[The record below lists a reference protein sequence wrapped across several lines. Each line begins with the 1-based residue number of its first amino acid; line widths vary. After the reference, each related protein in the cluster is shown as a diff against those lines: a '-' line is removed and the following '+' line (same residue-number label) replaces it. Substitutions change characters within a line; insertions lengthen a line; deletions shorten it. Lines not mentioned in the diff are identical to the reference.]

1 MSESPLPVLVPDVI
15 TPAEAK
21 RVLGLA
27 ELFGCRSDPVDM
39 DHVRSLARDMVCGDW
54 QDANPVPLGLCSHGA
69 VVRGVHRLHA
79 VVISQKPRRFLIARD
94 VPHHVHDLPRAKA
107 RTAADA
113 LGTVGVDSHR
123 KDIAAAVRLLHL
135 FDSAR
140 ATLPWPDWRSRT
152 FTNAETTRLFQTRYP
167 DLPQAVPVMTA
178 VRSGLSS
185 LPPATLAAA
194 YLVTRASSGAAPAA
208 SDFLQGLVLPSALE
222 LADPRRALHRWFTT
236 PGRPARG
243 MLAATHQLGL
253 FLTCWNAW
261 AAQTHWDKAVFG
273 PAERMPDLCSVS
285 P

>member
-1 MSESPLPVLVPDVI
+1 MSDSALPVLVPGVI

-21 RVLGLA
+21 RLLMLA
-27 ELFGCRSDPVDM
+27 ERFGCRPDPVDM

-79 VVISQKPRRFLIARD
+79 VVISQEPRRFLIARD
-94 VPHHVHDLPRAKA
+94 IPHHVHDLPRAKV
-107 RTAADA
+107 RTAGDA

-123 KDIAAAVRLLHL
+123 KEIAATVRLIYL
-135 FDSAR
+135 FDSVR
-140 ATLPWPDWRSRT
+140 TTLPWTDWCGRT

-167 DLPQAVPVMTA
+167 DLPRGVPSMNA
-178 VRSGLSS
+178 VRSALSS
-185 LPPATLAAA
+185 LPSATLAAA

-208 SDFLQGLVLPSALE
+208 SDFLQGLVLPSTLE
-222 LADPRRALHRWFTT
+222 PADPRRALHRWFTT

-261 AAQTHWDKAVFG
+261 AAQTHWDNAVFG
-273 PAERMPDLCSVS
+273 SAERMPDLCSVG